1 MLAQDWHLARV
12 RHRLEARP
20 PQTLLVQCTFGISR
34 SPAVALYALGVLY
47 PALSARQ
54 LVQTLLEVRSEEAPN
69 GQFDW
74 PRRTCINS

>member
-12 RHRLEARP
+12 RRLEARP

-34 SPAVALYALGVLY
+34 SPAVALYALGVLC

-74 PRRTCINS
+74 PRRTCTNS